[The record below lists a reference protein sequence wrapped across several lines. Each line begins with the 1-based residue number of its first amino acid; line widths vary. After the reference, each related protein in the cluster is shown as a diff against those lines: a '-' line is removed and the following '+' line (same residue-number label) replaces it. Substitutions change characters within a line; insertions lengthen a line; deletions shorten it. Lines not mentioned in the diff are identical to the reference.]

1 VTRKRTVCRQRKD
14 TVTVKVELEC
24 NRDECQPECPGQ
36 SNRRVSG
43 PGRAA
48 NGSLSVSDNDLE
60 SKPERHWHGHW
71 QAQAPGGPAS
81 LSDSEGPRF
90 RMHGTCRVVRT
101 VDHLGRT
108 RRVQVLSHGT
118 VT

>member
-60 SKPERHWHGHW
+60 SKPERHWHW
-71 QAQAPGGPAS
+71 QAQAPGPAS

-90 RMHGTCRVVRT
+90 RMPQCMEPAGWSGRWTTSAAHGEFKF
-101 VDHLGRT
+101 
-108 RRVQVLSHGT
+108 
-118 VT
+118 

>member
-43 PGRAA
+43 RAA

-60 SKPERHWHGHW
+60 E
-71 QAQAPGGPAS
+71 QA
-81 LSDSEGPRF
+81 
-90 RMHGTCRVVRT
+90 
-101 VDHLGRT
+101 
-108 RRVQVLSHGT
+108 
-118 VT
+118 